1 VGVLPGRDRRC
12 LALAGVFDPYTRDV
26 RALRTEL
33 DAFGALLQ
41 AGTPLSEASQILPF
55 VRRSR
60 HLAAAFGFA
69 NHALG
74 SPDLLA
80 LERPLFGSF
89 RCDVAVGSSTSR
101 QFTLVELE
109 DAREHSLFEAVK
121 GRDFPRWSSRF
132 ERGFSQLV
140 DWAWRIDHERQPS
153 ATLEAAFG
161 TSDPRIHYLLVIGR
175 DHWLGAA
182 GRARLVW
189 RHLHNG
195 ISGQRTTLW
204 TYDDLYSFISD
215 RLTATEQDASAL
227 ARLAGRSADRR

>member
-1 VGVLPGRDRRC
+1 MGVLPGRDRRC
-12 LALAGVFDPYTRDV
+12 LALAEVFDPYTRDV

-41 AGTPLSEASQILPF
+41 AGTPLREASQILPF

-74 SPDLLA
+74 APDLLA

-140 DWAWRIDHERQPS
+140 DWA
-153 ATLEAAFG
+153 
-161 TSDPRIHYLLVIGR
+161 
-175 DHWLGAA
+175 
-182 GRARLVW
+182 
-189 RHLHNG
+189 
-195 ISGQRTTLW
+195 
-204 TYDDLYSFISD
+204 
-215 RLTATEQDASAL
+215 
-227 ARLAGRSADRR
+227 